1 MRWGPSVKANKFYS
15 TFREIAQ
22 GFFECLVGPIMGNRI
37 VLLVPYRNSRESY
50 EERVEVVTRTRNM
63 VHKLESRIDSK
74 FRCGIGRVKE
84 MGSTMKESFKEAMIA
99 LRESTSHVIH
109 IEDVPAAQKYDGE
122 YPRDLERRYE
132 KRVMDKDVAG
142 ALSCAEEF
150 IRWMEKQ
157 PGVDLE
163 DMRIKI
169 LELVMGVEKKA
180 FFAGTVKYAISC
192 RRNYIHEIQEY
203 TDIEGM

>member
-1 MRWGPSVKANKFYS
+1 M
-15 TFREIAQ
+15 
-22 GFFECLVGPIMGNRI
+22 
-37 VLLVPYRNSRESY
+37 
-50 EERVEVVTRTRNM
+50 
-63 VHKLESRIDSK
+63 
-74 FRCGIGRVKE
+74 
-84 MGSTMKESFKEAMIA
+84 
-99 LRESTSHVIH
+99 
-109 IEDVPAAQKYDGE
+109 
-122 YPRDLERRYE
+122 
-132 KRVMDKDVAG
+132 AG

-203 TDIEGM
+203 TDIEGMKKWFLGKTSEICSNMESAREKRSGFYYRKSKVLYSGQLQKRYFTG